1 MVIVNLKQ
9 PRRIRRM
16 SRPDGG
22 GNQLVN
28 GDPFLLGKGLG
39 LKGNVPI
46 LDRGLTESG
55 YDRLHV
61 ELWKA
66 G

>member
-1 MVIVNLKQ
+1 
-9 PRRIRRM
+9 M

-66 G
+66 D